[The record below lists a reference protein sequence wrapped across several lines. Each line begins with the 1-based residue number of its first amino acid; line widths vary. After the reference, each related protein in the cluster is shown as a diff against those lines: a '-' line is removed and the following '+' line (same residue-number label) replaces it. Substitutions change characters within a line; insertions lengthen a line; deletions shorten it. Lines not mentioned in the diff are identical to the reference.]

1 MSGISKESV
10 DAVDHEPVVVSTGC
24 NTIMYSAAIQI
35 SLKECQTASNNC
47 LY

>member
-10 DAVDHEPVVVSTGC
+10 DAVDHEPVVVSIGQIT
-24 NTIMYSAAIQI
+24 YSAAIQI
-35 SLKECQTASNNC
+35 SLKECPTAFNNC

>member
-10 DAVDHEPVVVSTGC
+10 DAVDHEPVVVSTGQ
-24 NTIMYSAAIQI
+24 IMYSAAIQI